1 MDGLQWTTLLFSS
14 LSQNRNNPPTV
25 APTYTCKIDRLL
37 PYTLLTSI
45 GVCVGKCNVGN
56 TICQIRQTTKAG
68 RQKLSFIRTLRLC
81 CNRPA
86 RTLPFCSHS
95 FFVLL
100 HRTTPTMVVGW
111 RRSTTRTTLVRE
123 DVRVHIV
130 GAILAPNRRTGNRTS
145 SFRNTRSFRTIC
157 RRRSLSMQHTCSFV
171 LALGVVIPKRK
182 SHR

>member
-1 MDGLQWTTLLFSS
+1 MDGLQMDDSPFLELEPKPQQS
-14 LSQNRNNPPTV
+14 
-25 APTYTCKIDRLL
+25 TYTSTCKVDRLL
-37 PYTLLTSI
+37 PYTFLTSI
-45 GVCVGKCNVGN
+45 GVACAGKCNIGN
-56 TICQIRQTTKAG
+56 SICQFRQTGKAW
-68 RQKLSFIRTLRLC
+68 RQKLSFIRTLRLR

-95 FFVLL
+95 FFVLHLL